1 MIIQNAAIYLIIT
14 VLQFQILLVFIIF
27 FIIFSVNPDSNYSQ
41 VKSEIITNI
50 LYGHTKCTNKF
61 HELSETNFIFQ
72 GSTNYY

>member
-50 LYGHTKCTNKF
+50 LYCMIN
-61 HELSETNFIFQ
+61 
-72 GSTNYY
+72 

>member
-27 FIIFSVNPDSNYSQ
+27 SVNPDSNYSQ

-50 LYGHTKCTNKF
+50 LYGRTKCTNKF
-61 HELSETNFIFQ
+61 HKLSETNFIFQ